1 MADLRELYQS
11 IILDHSKSPRNFGP
25 LADAD
30 AEATGNNPMCGD
42 AVTVWVRMDG
52 DRIAN
57 VQFATPPGT
66 GCAISKASASLMTT
80 AVAGKTRAEAEA
92 LFQAFHRL
100 VTGQREIGEAELDPT
115 DQSSGAERGA
125 STRRG
130 AALGRLEVL
139 GGVAQFPIRVKCA
152 TLAWHALRA
161 ALEQVA

>member
-11 IILDHSKSPRNFGP
+11 VILDHSRSPRNFGP
-25 LADAD
+25 LPEAD

-57 VQFATPPGT
+57 VSFATPPGT

-80 AVAGKTRAEAEA
+80 AVAGKTRTEAEE
-92 LFQAFHRL
+92 LFGAFHRL
-100 VTGQREIGEAELDPT
+100 VTGETSST
-115 DQSSGAERGA
+115 DG
-125 STRRG
+125 
-130 AALGRLEVL
+130 LGRLAAL

-152 TLAWHALRA
+152 TLAWHALRSALDQA
-161 ALEQVA
+161 AR

>member
-11 IILDHSKSPRNFGP
+11 VILDHSRSPRNFGP

-52 DRIAN
+52 ERIAD
-57 VQFATPPGT
+57 VHFATPPGT

-92 LFQAFHRL
+92 LFDAFHRL
-100 VTGQREIGEAELDPT
+100 VTGETAHAQG
-115 DQSSGAERGA
+115 
-125 STRRG
+125 
-130 AALGRLEVL
+130 LGRLAVL

-152 TLAWHALRA
+152 TLAWHALRS
-161 ALEQVA
+161 ALKQVA

>member
-11 IILDHSKSPRNFGP
+11 VILDHSRRPRNFGP
-25 LADAD
+25 LAEAD

-42 AVTVWVRMDG
+42 AVTVWVRMEG
-52 DRIAN
+52 DRIAS

-80 AVAGKTRAEAEA
+80 AVAGKTRVEADE
-92 LFQAFHRL
+92 LFGAFHRL
-100 VTGQREIGEAELDPT
+100 VTGETADTEG
-115 DQSSGAERGA
+115 
-125 STRRG
+125 
-130 AALGRLEVL
+130 LGRLAVL

-161 ALEQVA
+161 ALAKVA

>member
-11 IILDHSKSPRNFGP
+11 VILDHSRRPRNFGP

-52 DRIAN
+52 DRIAD
-57 VQFATPPGT
+57 VHFATPPGT

-80 AVAGKTRAEAEA
+80 AVAGKTRAEAEE
-92 LFQAFHRL
+92 LFGAFHRL
-100 VTGQREIGEAELDPT
+100 VTGDASEAEHVGRL
-115 DQSSGAERGA
+115 
-125 STRRG
+125 
-130 AALGRLEVL
+130 AALG
-139 GGVAQFPIRVKCA
+139 GVSQFPIRVKCA

-161 ALEQVA
+161 ALEKVA